1 MGKEQSEREYHKMMG
16 IIVAKEADLVG
27 LQGEHK
33 KLSTRFES
41 SGQKPL
47 RIYHTTF
54 EKDIEIDALGQ
65 KCQTLLTILP
75 TPSTGNEVTGINVS
89 QFEEVLQ
96 ERNKSNSKL
105 G

>member
-1 MGKEQSEREYHKMMG
+1 MMG

-47 RIYHTTF
+47 SIYHTTF

-65 KCQTLLTILP
+65 KCQT
-75 TPSTGNEVTGINVS
+75 
-89 QFEEVLQ
+89 
-96 ERNKSNSKL
+96 
-105 G
+105 

>member
-1 MGKEQSEREYHKMMG
+1 MGKEPSEREYHKMMG
-16 IIVAKEADLVG
+16 IIVAKEADLGG

-33 KLSTRFES
+33 KLFTRFES
-41 SGQKPL
+41 SDQKPL

-75 TPSTGNEVTGINVS
+75 TSSAGNEVTGINMN
-89 QFEEVLQ
+89 QFEELLQ
-96 ERNKSNSKL
+96 E
-105 G
+105 